1 MRSRWRESVFA
12 VCTLVIVLVVACSE
26 ESEFPD
32 ASDPVSA
39 MPWPDYELTRYT
51 ITDQTDE
58 VLGSVEFEIV
68 RQGEEYTLRV
78 LFLLDAPPL
87 RDETMVRI
95 RADSLEP
102 IGYERR
108 ASDDEDQLEV
118 TGSYSG
124 DTVIVRI
131 VENGIVRVAENGEE
145 EVEVETGEFA
155 FDNDSSAWLWRSI
168 AFDQDAQVV
177 YRSVNVPQRRSQL
190 VRLRVRGQD
199 CVAVPAGNFL
209 AWQVEV
215 RPGLDR
221 QTVWYAVEDPQL
233 LIRWDQ
239 EPRRFLLR
247 EVVTARGGDPIAVES
262 GNCAVP

>member
-1 MRSRWRESVFA
+1 MRGRWRQRLLA
-12 VCTLVIVLVVACSE
+12 VCAVVVVLAVACSE

-32 ASDPVSA
+32 PSDPVSA
-39 MPWPDYELTRYT
+39 LPWPDYELTRYT

-58 VLGSVEFEIV
+58 VLGSVEFEIA
-68 RQGEEYTLRV
+68 RQGEEYALRV
-78 LFLLDAPPL
+78 LFMLDNPPL
-87 RDETMVRI
+87 HDETMVRI

-118 TGSYSG
+118 TGSYSR
-124 DTVIVRI
+124 DTVVVRI

-145 EVEVETGEFA
+145 EVETGEFA

>member
-1 MRSRWRESVFA
+1 MRSQWRQSVLA
-12 VCTLVIVLVVACSE
+12 VCALVVVLVAACSE

-58 VLGSVEFEIV
+58 VLGSVEFEIA
-68 RQGEEYTLRV
+68 RQGEEYALRV
-78 LFLLDAPPL
+78 LFLLDDPPL
-87 RDETMVRI
+87 RDETTVRI

-102 IGYERR
+102 ISYERR
-108 ASDDEDQLEV
+108 ASDDEDRLEV
-118 TGSYSG
+118 TGSYG
-124 DTVIVRI
+124 GGTVVVRK
-131 VENGIVRVAENGEE
+131 VENEEE
-145 EVEVETGEFA
+145 EVGTVETGEFA

-221 QTVWYAVEDPQL
+221 QTVWYTVEDPQL

-247 EVVTARGGDPIAVES
+247 EVVTARGADPIAIES
-262 GNCAVP
+262 GDCAVP

>member
-1 MRSRWRESVFA
+1 MRGRWRQRLLA
-12 VCTLVIVLVVACSE
+12 VCAVVVVLAVACSE

-32 ASDPVSA
+32 PSDPVSA
-39 MPWPDYELTRYT
+39 LPWPDYELTRYT

-58 VLGSVEFEIV
+58 VLGLVEFEIV
-68 RQGEEYTLRV
+68 RQGEEYALRV
-78 LFLLDAPPL
+78 LFMLDDPPL
-87 RDETMVRI
+87 HDETMVRI

-102 IGYERR
+102 ISYERR
-108 ASDDEDQLEV
+108 ASDADDQLDV
-118 TGSYSG
+118 AGSYSG
-124 DTVIVRI
+124 GTVF
-131 VENGIVRVAENGEE
+131 VRVVENGEE
-145 EVEVETGEFA
+145 EVATVETGEFA

-168 AFDQDAQVV
+168 AFGQDAQVV

-247 EVVTARGGDPIAVES
+247 EVVTARGGDPIAIES